1 MLQSPLF
8 YLCKLLTSR
17 YIEDWFHVLLRLRTI
32 VSAFAFVVVWTAFLC
47 FFAAMYVLIDSRE
60 PDVECGLSNR
70 GDPIEFYGAFAF
82 ALETTTTV
90 GYGLPGGGN
99 GFFENC
105 PGKSAL
111 VFCFIM

>member
-1 MLQSPLF
+1 
-8 YLCKLLTSR
+8 
-17 YIEDWFHVLLRLRTI
+17 
-32 VSAFAFVVVWTAFLC
+32 
-47 FFAAMYVLIDSRE
+47 MYVLIDSRE

-111 VFCFIM
+111 VLFYCVILCAQYEVFEIRMLHLAFMYLHLIVFASCIH